1 MFNVTQLINIE
12 DKVKL
17 VLAFNQI
24 KIFDFFTFSVDDR
37 YVGQVCTIFCQMI
50 IIFIITIMIVIILII
65 IIAIIIIMSKNQV
78 ELKLEKDIL
87 ETRMKLKVL
96 SPCATDLVNEYILMS
111 GSLDIKRTV
120 DF

>member
-37 YVGQVCTIFCQMI
+37 YVRQVCTIFCQMI
-50 IIFIITIMIVIILII
+50 IIF

>member
-1 MFNVTQLINIE
+1 M
-12 DKVKL
+12 KL

-50 IIFIITIMIVIILII
+50 IIFIITIMINII

-87 ETRMKLKVL
+87 ETRMKLKVISL
-96 SPCATDLVNEYILMS
+96 CATEVVNEYILTS